1 MTVFLD
7 PTTAQILGGH
17 GHQRVWESSTG
28 CALGGCSH
36 SQFPDQTLVG
46 VSHILGVPS
55 FASHRLYCAFVFSSV
70 FKKIF
75 CQGLEDWGGLDNVA
89 GWTNRGGLPG
99 ALLHLPQR
107 GLPQPVA
114 RELRHYGAS
123 GALRC
128 HPVQRARGVQASP
141 GPLLRLPRR
150 SPAPVA
156 SPSRRRTS
164 WDDRR
169 FTDLPPGPGQGE
181 DGCDPKGNVQQHISR
196 LHPHLAGR
204 GPEDPLPRIYAY
216 SAGGH
221 SLRRPELL
229 HLRDAEE
236 PAQRVQRPPATLPL
250 RAHDLRRLRRPHRAV
265 GLLPAGRGAA
275 AHADGRRHRPPARL
289 HRVHAAHH
297 CAGGGR
303 GARPLQGPEH
313 ELGQGPHS
321 RGHQLHHLRP
331 HADPAAAPAELG
343 ALLSAALG
351 MVDRRP
357 LWFSEPVEYGM
368 LGPTTGTT
376 SGTFWNKQSGLG
388 AGAGSP

>member
-1 MTVFLD
+1 MSQAG
-7 PTTAQILGGH
+7 PTEV
-17 GHQRVWESSTG
+17 R
-28 CALGGCSH
+28 H
-36 SQFPDQTLVG
+36 SQ
-46 VSHILGVPS
+46 
-55 FASHRLYCAFVFSSV
+55 
-70 FKKIF
+70 
-75 CQGLEDWGGLDNVA
+75 
-89 GWTNRGGLPG
+89 GGLPG